1 MEVVEEDVQCKHVIA
16 DVEKG
21 YVMEQLDAENKRLL
35 DQLEDCVA
43 EKDEQI
49 AETEK
54 QITERISRLLR
65 KTDR

>member
-1 MEVVEEDVQCKHVIA
+1 MEEVEEDVQCKHVIA

-21 YVMEQLDAENKRLL
+21 DVMKQLDAENKRLL
-35 DQLEDCVA
+35 DQLEDCTA